1 MLTQWRVDLCC
12 LQETR
17 WEGWSV
23 CLFKGNNTIYKFFW
37 YGDQSGFGGVGMLAE
52 KWVKY
57 VISVKRY
64 DHCCL
69 QLCFNCVISVKR
81 YDHCCLQLCFMVGK
95 TILNVICC
103 YALEKKDT
111 WGEGSILWRG
121 FNMFR
126 LYQKR
131 C

>member
-1 MLTQWRVDLCC
+1 
-12 LQETR
+12 
-17 WEGWSV
+17 
-23 CLFKGNNTIYKFFW
+23 
-37 YGDQSGFGGVGMLAE
+37 MLAE

-69 QLCFNCVISVKR
+69 QLCFNYVISVKR

-111 WGEGSILWRG
+111 
-121 FNMFR
+121 
-126 LYQKR
+126 
-131 C
+131 